1 MKTGAGKTASASTT
15 LKVVQAVYE
24 YAYTGNYQTFT
35 VPYTGTYMFEVWG
48 AQGGCGFYFDSL
60 GGYPSIDSITRVG
73 GKGAYAKGTIKL
85 TAGEQYYI
93 YVGGQGACNPPFTN
107 YDSVPNVTASD
118 IQGGYNG
125 GGNGGGFVSAKLGE
139 MEVRIS
145 SAGGGG
151 ATDIRKVAGAWN
163 DTASLASRI
172 IVAGGGGGYY
182 GGGGGGTG
190 FLDISGEDVTNQ
202 NYSSG
207 GGGGG
212 SSYLDSDL
220 FSSRIFIDGNYSGS
234 IQVGDSMVTGNS
246 GNGKAKITILS
257 ID

>member
-35 VPYTGTYMFEVWG
+35 VPYTGTYTFEVWG

-107 YDSVPNVTASD
+107 YNSVPNVTASD

-125 GGNGGGFVSAKLGE
+125 GGN
-139 MEVRIS
+139 
-145 SAGGGG
+145 
-151 ATDIRKVAGAWN
+151 
-163 DTASLASRI
+163 
-172 IVAGGGGGYY
+172 GGGYY